1 MNLIKRVCELS
12 WRAPLLIAVAALT
25 PGAVRA
31 QAGYVHDAA
40 GNVRVHSA
48 AGEAV
53 GVKAGDTFEQ
63 GTTFETSGEGRAVIK
78 FEDGQLAALEPNTTV
93 RIEQYR
99 FDLQNAR
106 ASSSRVIL
114 VSGASRFVTGLIGS
128 TNRQALRL
136 FAGSFE
142 VYLRGTDV
150 TMLADVTNR
159 PSQTV
164 AVNLGTAWLASDS
177 GSTYVGTGQF
187 ATMLTRQLPSP
198 PAPITVAP
206 AVVQATANS
215 LAATALPD
223 NLPVVVASS
232 ARAAA
237 ASAEAKQAAAL
248 ADSNPNDPALRAA
261 AEAAQSAAEA
271 AAKTATNQ
279 SAVVFREAILAGY
292 KPPAPPAFT
301 DLAQRVP
308 PPLPL
313 GPTPLSLGCTGSPC

>member
-1 MNLIKRVCELS
+1 MNLIKRVSELS
-12 WRAPLLIAVAALT
+12 WRAPLLIAVAALI
-25 PGAVRA
+25 PGAVRG
-31 QAGYVHDAA
+31 QAGYVYDAT
-40 GNVRVHSA
+40 GNVRAQSG

-53 GVKAGDTFEQ
+53 GAKAGDTFDQ
-63 GTTFETSGEGRAVIK
+63 GTTFETSGNGRAVIK
-78 FEDGQLAALEPNTTV
+78 FEDGQLAVLEPNTTV
-93 RIEQYR
+93 RIDQYR
-99 FDLQNAR
+99 YDLRNAR
-106 ASSSRVIL
+106 ASSSRVML
-114 VSGASRFVTGLIGS
+114 MSGASRFVTGLIGS

-136 FAGSFE
+136 FAGTFE

-150 TMLADVTNR
+150 TMLADVANK

-164 AVNLGTAWLASDS
+164 VVNLGTAWLASES
-177 GSTYVGTGQF
+177 GSMYVGTGQF
-187 ATMLTRQLPSP
+187 TTMLTRQLPSP

-206 AVVQATANS
+206 AVVQATVNS

-237 ASAEAKQAAAL
+237 AAAEAKQAAA
-248 ADSNPNDPALRAA
+248 AAASDPSDPLLRAA

-279 SAVVFREAILAGY
+279 AAVVFREAILAGY
-292 KPPAPPAFT
+292 RPPAPPAFSG
-301 DLAQRVP
+301 LALRVP

-313 GPTPLSLGCTGSPC
+313 GPTPVSLGCTGSPC

>member
-1 MNLIKRVCELS
+1 MNLIKRVSELS

-25 PGAVRA
+25 PGAVRG

-40 GNVRVHSA
+40 GNVRMHSGT
-48 AGEAV
+48 GEAV
-53 GVKAGDTFEQ
+53 GAKAGDTFVQ
-63 GTTFETSGEGRAVIK
+63 GTTFETSGDGRAVIK

-93 RIEQYR
+93 RVEQYR
-99 FDLQNAR
+99 YDLRNAR
-106 ASSSRVIL
+106 GSTSRVVL

-136 FAGSFE
+136 IAGTFE

-150 TMLADVTNR
+150 TMLADTSGK

-164 AVNLGTAWLASDS
+164 AVNLGTAWLATES
-177 GSTYVGTGQF
+177 GSIYVGTGQF
-187 ATMLTRQLPSP
+187 TTMLTRQLPSP

-206 AVVQATANS
+206 AVVQATVNS

-237 ASAEAKQAAAL
+237 AVAEAKRAAAL
-248 ADSNPNDPALRAA
+248 ATSNPSDPLLRAA
-261 AEAAQSAAEA
+261 AEAAQSLAEA
-271 AAKTATNQ
+271 ATKTATNQ
-279 SAVVFREAILAGY
+279 ATVVFREAILAGY
-292 KPPAPPAFT
+292 TPPTPPAFSGPT
-301 DLAQRVP
+301 RRAPTPVP
-308 PPLPL
+308 P
-313 GPTPLSLGCTGSPC
+313 GPTPVFLGCTGSPC